1 MEDLPDDVIISNI
14 DTFRNIIKQQKN
26 YVDEMQIHLSNK
38 DKVIEGL
45 QQTIRLLESTIES
58 NQELIEKL
66 RTEEKESSINDVHHV
81 YDITN
86 ELHILE
92 QLDEKEQIISEMLI
106 TYIPREKHALE
117 LRTLKEQHVSTNEQL
132 ATANE
137 QLATANEQLASTN
150 EQLASTNEQLASTN
164 EQLASTNEQLAS
176 TNEQIASTNEQI
188 ASIKEQHVLELA
200 TANEQL
206 VYIKEQDLKTLKEQ
220 HVLEL
225 AIANEQLAF
234 IEEKYKEKLFPNSS
248 SIKDKIKKKY
258 IKKELEIYKNE
269 NIALKNQIEFFKNM
283 VMMGSLYN
291 LHRPPYDPNSHHLYQ
306 HNPHHLYQ
314 HSQLNQPHQPSQHS
328 QPSQPS
334 QPHQPHQ
341 PHQPPYNPHDP
352 HPYQSGEPHRSNVK
366 TTEQKKSN
374 NENQHKNKMGN
385 VLEQL
390 QQLQKQKQIL

>member
-66 RTEEKESSINDVHHV
+66 RTKENESSINNEHRI

-92 QLDEKEQIISEMLI
+92 QLDEKEQIITEMLI
-106 TYIPREKHALE
+106 TYIPREQYMKEIKNKEQIINEMHDTYIPKEQYTSITDKLTSLTDKHALE
-117 LRTLKEQHVSTNEQL
+117 LTSLTDKHALELAMVKEQCALELTSLTDKH
-132 ATANE
+132 A
-137 QLATANEQLASTN
+137 
-150 EQLASTNEQLASTN
+150 
-164 EQLASTNEQLAS
+164 
-176 TNEQIASTNEQI
+176 
-188 ASIKEQHVLELA
+188 LELA
-200 TANEQL
+200 TLTDKHALEL
-206 VYIKEQDLKTLKEQ
+206 ASLKEQ
-220 HVLEL
+220 CALDI
-225 AIANEQLAF
+225 AIVKDQH
-234 IEEKYKEKLFPNSS
+234 KEKIFTNSS

-269 NIALKNQIEFFKNM
+269 NIALKNQIEFFKHI
-283 VMMGSLYN
+283 VMMNSIYN
-291 LHRPPYDPNSHHLYQ
+291 HY
-306 HNPHHLYQ
+306 
-314 HSQLNQPHQPSQHS
+314 
-328 QPSQPS
+328 
-334 QPHQPHQ
+334 
-341 PHQPPYNPHDP
+341 HQPPYTPPYTPHDP
-352 HPYQSGEPHRSNVK
+352 KPSYTPYTPPYTPYTPYTPQTPHDPKEPHRTNVK
-366 TTEQKKSN
+366 ITEQTKSN

-390 QQLQKQKQIL
+390 QQVQKQKQIQQ

>member
-38 DKVIEGL
+38 DNVIEGL

-66 RTEEKESSINDVHHV
+66 RTKEKESSINDVHHV

-86 ELHILE
+86 ELYILE
-92 QLDEKEQIISEMLI
+92 QLDEKEQIITEMLI

-117 LRTLKEQHVSTNEQL
+117 LITLKEQNASTNEQL
-132 ATANE
+132 ASLKEQLASTNE
-137 QLATANEQLASTN
+137 QIVSIKEQHTLELATANEQLASTN
-150 EQLASTNEQLASTN
+150 EQ
-164 EQLASTNEQLAS
+164 
-176 TNEQIASTNEQI
+176 I
-188 ASIKEQHVLELA
+188 ASIKEQH
-200 TANEQL
+200 T
-206 VYIKEQDLKTLKEQ
+206 
-220 HVLEL
+220 LEL
-225 AIANEQLAF
+225 AIANEQCAF

-258 IKKELEIYKNE
+258 VKKELKIYKNE

-291 LHRPPYDPNSHHLYQ
+291 LHQPPYN
-306 HNPHHLYQ
+306 
-314 HSQLNQPHQPSQHS
+314 
-328 QPSQPS
+328 
-334 QPHQPHQ
+334 
-341 PHQPPYNPHDP
+341 PHQPPYNPHQPPYNPHQPSYNPHQPSYNTHDP
-352 HPYQSGEPHRSNVK
+352 QPYQSGEPHRSNVK